1 MQHFSPVYRVLPDT
15 FKSVIRSESWRIP
28 RQECT
33 RSKYSHLKYGR
44 VTEIVD
50 NEGRCLNLYTVKI
63 MFMPSSEQVDKL
75 WLQQHNPG
83 EVMNTRSK
91 RKRTLKEANVI
102 IADLKG
108 KLRLEKLNFSKMRS
122 SSVMS
127 DNNVGALNPSSF
139 LADFI
144 VSSVEKLMKRCG
156 DDVDEMSEIER
167 KELSEVIQTRCFA
180 HVRCIC
186 ADRGEGG
193 EQVDGGALPRSLG

>member
-1 MQHFSPVYRVLPDT
+1 
-15 FKSVIRSESWRIP
+15 
-28 RQECT
+28 
-33 RSKYSHLKYGR
+33 
-44 VTEIVD
+44 
-50 NEGRCLNLYTVKI
+50 
-63 MFMPSSEQVDKL
+63 
-75 WLQQHNPG
+75 
-83 EVMNTRSK
+83 
-91 RKRTLKEANVI
+91 
-102 IADLKG
+102 
-108 KLRLEKLNFSKMRS
+108 
-122 SSVMS
+122 MS

-193 EQVDGGALPRSLG
+193 EQVDGGALSRSPG